1 MLRVPKITGSCGRPG
16 LKEIAARLNLS
27 PKTVEF
33 HKHQIVTE
41 FDVKSNAG
49 LVLFAIKKGLISIDP
64 DIVYAERRV
73 S

>member
-1 MLRVPKITGSCGRPG
+1 VQLFAEGYG

-33 HKHQIVTE
+33 HKHQIMAE

>member
-1 MLRVPKITGSCGRPG
+1 M
-16 LKEIAARLNLS
+16 A
-27 PKTVEF
+27 
-33 HKHQIVTE
+33 E